1 MKVKVTQSCPA
12 LCDPW
17 TVESTEFFSQN
28 TGVGS
33 LFLLQGIFPTQG
45 LNPGL
50 LHCRRILFQLS
61 HKRSARILEWLAYPF
76 SRVLPNPGI
85 EPGSP
90 AFQVDSLPTELSGF
104 NIVRNCKI
112 VFQNA
117 CSVFFFVNTC
127 SSFIFNFCHSNRNLM
142 VLIFVILI
150 FMFPMMSDLEH
161 LFICLFCLL
170 YVSNECSNFCPFKRY
185 GFCFLIIEF

>member
-50 LHCRRILFQLS
+50 LH
-61 HKRSARILEWLAYPF
+61 
-76 SRVLPNPGI
+76 
-85 EPGSP
+85 
-90 AFQVDSLPTELSGF
+90 
-104 NIVRNCKI
+104 
-112 VFQNA
+112 
-117 CSVFFFVNTC
+117 
-127 SSFIFNFCHSNRNLM
+127 
-142 VLIFVILI
+142 
-150 FMFPMMSDLEH
+150 
-161 LFICLFCLL
+161 
-170 YVSNECSNFCPFKRY
+170 
-185 GFCFLIIEF
+185 